1 MMRKLVVFLTAAML
15 VCMPLAANALGFGS
29 LKLNSSLNEPL
40 NAEIELLS
48 ANSAD
53 VSSLSVKLA
62 SSEAFLRAGIDRPAL
77 LGEMTFAIKQR
88 DNGDYYILVSSKSPV
103 REPFLN
109 FLLEMNWQNG
119 RMLREYTM
127 LLDPPTRVRKQPT
140 VVEAPAA
147 VAAAE
152 VAQQEAVEPEATPFV
167 ETPAEAAV
175 VEAEPTSAEVPLAE
189 TAAVAAAATVLS
201 EEGEVVEPVAEDV
214 PVPVEEEQVAEP
226 LPEDVPVL
234 GEEGA
239 ITETAYEETPV
250 AAEQEVAVLTE
261 EGQVVEPDAEA
272 AVLGAAAVPVL
283 SEEGDVVEAT
293 PVDVPVAAEEGVV
306 EEAEPTEAA
315 IFADD
320 AELLPSIPLAAYEQ
334 EPVEEQAY
342 QPAGELDYGIVRKGD
357 NLWTIAEKLRPDDS
371 ISIYQVMMA
380 LLQSNPDAFVD
391 GNVNR
396 LKVGHVLRIE
406 DASLLT
412 AMSQNEAALE
422 FQAQTEAWEGYRQ
435 QVAETTAAQP
445 IIASEVEMGE
455 VAEAETSGEL
465 TLASPEGTE
474 LQAGAG
480 VTEDAVSN
488 DVVTL
493 QDELRQVRKDAG
505 IMRGRNNELNSKLQE
520 LEDEL
525 SRLQR
530 SITIKDDELASLQ
543 QQLAELQKQ
552 PMVEAEMPAPVAE
565 MEEPVQAVAEP
576 EPAPEA
582 PMPEVATTIAEEPV
596 AEAEMAAAPPAETA
610 VVEKEPAKPMP
621 APPVT
626 AAPTKPVPQAE
637 EGLLDSV
644 LNTVMGMV
652 EVAGDTLSGLF
663 GNMVGDSLLI
673 FIALPVLLV
682 LVILILI
689 LVRRRRKATQPY
701 QESILTGGP
710 ASVTGAEAVAEESEE
725 ESSFLSDFA
734 VSGAGAIQTGDSEVD
749 PVTEAD
755 VFMAYGRYEAAEER
769 LADAIKSEPDRP
781 ELKLKLLELFH
792 ATKNKPSF
800 ENTAE
805 AFYASLGDDAR
816 SNPMWQKV
824 AAMGA
829 ELIPGNPLF
838 GAASGGADLPDLAA
852 SQDPGMNLSDSQVM
866 DIGLDTGVFDAV
878 DTGAPAAS
886 GGMDFNLDI
895 GSDTVTPAAAE
906 AAAPAASE
914 EPGGLDFSLD
924 MGESTPEA
932 APEPQF
938 AQEDSDSLDFDLDL
952 GAGSKTESAPSTS
965 EMEFSMDM
973 AEADEDE
980 TASFDLGSSLESGT
994 QTMPEPSLAGE
1005 DDTASFSMDGL
1016 ESGIPSMSEST
1027 ADDLALGL
1035 ESDDLDIGDG
1045 GDEVGTKLDLA
1056 KAYIDMGDPDGA
1068 RSILDEVMSEGDDSQ
1083 KSEAQSLLDQIA

>member
-1 MMRKLVVFLTAAML
+1 
-15 VCMPLAANALGFGS
+15 
-29 LKLNSSLNEPL
+29 
-40 NAEIELLS
+40 
-48 ANSAD
+48 
-53 VSSLSVKLA
+53 
-62 SSEAFLRAGIDRPAL
+62 
-77 LGEMTFAIKQR
+77 
-88 DNGDYYILVSSKSPV
+88 
-103 REPFLN
+103 
-109 FLLEMNWQNG
+109 
-119 RMLREYTM
+119 
-127 LLDPPTRVRKQPT
+127 
-140 VVEAPAA
+140 
-147 VAAAE
+147 
-152 VAQQEAVEPEATPFV
+152 
-167 ETPAEAAV
+167 
-175 VEAEPTSAEVPLAE
+175 
-189 TAAVAAAATVLS
+189 
-201 EEGEVVEPVAEDV
+201 
-214 PVPVEEEQVAEP
+214 
-226 LPEDVPVL
+226 
-234 GEEGA
+234 
-239 ITETAYEETPV
+239 
-250 AAEQEVAVLTE
+250 
-261 EGQVVEPDAEA
+261 
-272 AVLGAAAVPVL
+272 
-283 SEEGDVVEAT
+283 
-293 PVDVPVAAEEGVV
+293 
-306 EEAEPTEAA
+306 
-315 IFADD
+315 
-320 AELLPSIPLAAYEQ
+320 
-334 EPVEEQAY
+334 
-342 QPAGELDYGIVRKGD
+342 
-357 NLWTIAEKLRPDDS
+357 
-371 ISIYQVMMA
+371 

-610 VVEKEPAKPMP
+610 VVEKESAKPMP

-769 LADAIKSEPDRP
+769 LADAIKSEPDRGF
-781 ELKLKLLELFH
+781 LC
-792 ATKNKPSF
+792 
-800 ENTAE
+800 
-805 AFYASLGDDAR
+805 
-816 SNPMWQKV
+816 Q
-824 AAMGA
+824 
-829 ELIPGNPLF
+829 F
-838 GAASGGADLPDLAA
+838 G
-852 SQDPGMNLSDSQVM
+852 
-866 DIGLDTGVFDAV
+866 
-878 DTGAPAAS
+878 
-886 GGMDFNLDI
+886 
-895 GSDTVTPAAAE
+895 
-906 AAAPAASE
+906 
-914 EPGGLDFSLD
+914 
-924 MGESTPEA
+924 
-932 APEPQF
+932 
-938 AQEDSDSLDFDLDL
+938 
-952 GAGSKTESAPSTS
+952 
-965 EMEFSMDM
+965 
-973 AEADEDE
+973 
-980 TASFDLGSSLESGT
+980 
-994 QTMPEPSLAGE
+994 
-1005 DDTASFSMDGL
+1005 
-1016 ESGIPSMSEST
+1016 
-1027 ADDLALGL
+1027 
-1035 ESDDLDIGDG
+1035 
-1045 GDEVGTKLDLA
+1045 
-1056 KAYIDMGDPDGA
+1056 
-1068 RSILDEVMSEGDDSQ
+1068 
-1083 KSEAQSLLDQIA
+1083 

>member
-40 NAEIELLS
+40 HAEIELLS
-48 ANSAD
+48 ATSAD
-53 VSSLSVKLA
+53 VSGLSVKLA

-88 DNGDYYILVSSKSPV
+88 DNGSYYILVNSKSPV

-127 LLDPPTRVRKQPT
+127 LLDPPTQVRKQPT

-147 VAAAE
+147 TAAAE

-167 ETPAEAAV
+167 ETPAETAV
-175 VEAEPTSAEVPLAE
+175 VEAEPAPADIPLAE

-201 EEGEVVEPVAEDV
+201 EEGEVVEPVAEDA
-214 PVPVEEEQVAEP
+214 PVLAAEEQVAEP

-234 GEEGA
+234 SEEGA
-239 ITETAYEETPV
+239 ITETVSEDMPV
-250 AAEQEVAVLTE
+250 PAEQEVAVLGE
-261 EGQVVEPDAEA
+261 EGQVAEPDAET

-283 SEEGDVVEAT
+283 SEEGDVVEAA
-293 PVDVPVAAEEGVV
+293 PADVPVLSDEGVV
-306 EEAEPTEAA
+306 EETVPAEAA

-320 AELLPSIPLAAYEQ
+320 AELLPRIPLAAYVQEEQ
-334 EPVEEQAY
+334 EEEVY

-396 LKVGHVLRIE
+396 LKVGHVLRVE

-412 AMSQNEAALE
+412 AMSQKEAALE

-435 QVAETTAAQP
+435 QVAETTATQP

-480 VTEDAVSN
+480 VTEGEVSN
-488 DVVTL
+488 DIVTL
-493 QDELRQVRKDAG
+493 QDELRQVRNDAG
-505 IMRGRNNELNSKLQE
+505 IMRGRNNELNAKLQE
-520 LEDEL
+520 LEEEL

-543 QQLAELQKQ
+543 QQLAELQQQ
-552 PMVEAEMPAPVAE
+552 PMIEAEAPAPVAA

-582 PMPEVATTIAEEPV
+582 PVAEATSDKAAMIAEEPV
-596 AEAEMAAAPPAETA
+596 AETTAEMAAAPSAESMA
-610 VVEKEPAKPMP
+610 VEGEPAKPMP
-621 APPVT
+621 VPPV
-626 AAPTKPVPQAE
+626 AAVPTKPVPQAE

-644 LNTVMGMV
+644 LNTVMGGV

-682 LVILILI
+682 LIILVLI
-689 LVRRRRKATQPY
+689 MVRRRRKAAQPY

-710 ASVTGAEAVAEESEE
+710 ASVTGAEAAEESEE

-734 VSGAGAIQTGDSEVD
+734 VSGAGAIQTQDSEVD
-749 PVTEAD
+749 PLTEAD

-769 LADAIKSEPDRP
+769 LADAINSEPNRP

-824 AAMGA
+824 AALGA
-829 ELIPGNPLF
+829 ELVPGNPLF
-838 GAASGGADLPDLAA
+838 SGGAADLPDLAA
-852 SQDPGMNLSDSQVM
+852 SQDPGMSLSDSQVM

-878 DTGAPAAS
+878 DTAAPA

-895 GSDTVTPAAAE
+895 GGGDTVTPATAT
-906 AAAPAASE
+906 E
-914 EPGGLDFSLD
+914 EPGGLDFNLD
-924 MGESTPEA
+924 MGESSAEA
-932 APEPQF
+932 APEPEL
-938 AQEDSDSLDFDLDL
+938 AQDSGSLDFDLDL
-952 GAGSKTESAPSTS
+952 GAGYEPDTGPSTS
-965 EMEFSMDM
+965 EMEFSLDM
-973 AEADEDE
+973 AA
-980 TASFDLGSSLESGT
+980 ES
-994 QTMPEPSLAGE
+994 GE
-1005 DDTASFSMDGL
+1005 DDTASFDLGGSFDSGTQPMPEPSLGEDDTTSFDMGSSF
-1016 ESGIPSMSEST
+1016 ESGTQSMPEPT
-1027 ADDLALGL
+1027 ADDLSLGGF
-1035 ESDDLDIGDG
+1035 ESDDLDISG

-1068 RSILDEVMSEGDDSQ
+1068 RSILDEVMAEGNDSQ